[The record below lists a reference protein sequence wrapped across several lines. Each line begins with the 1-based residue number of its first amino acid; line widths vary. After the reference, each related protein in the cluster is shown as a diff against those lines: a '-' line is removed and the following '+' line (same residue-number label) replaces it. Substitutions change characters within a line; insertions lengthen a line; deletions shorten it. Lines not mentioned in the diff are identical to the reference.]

1 MGTVPDQFYFMSLGG
16 LGVSLAGF
24 AGIIATL
31 DKRPSSPVS
40 RWRIRYIVFGGFIL
54 AFAGFL
60 AIVVYRSTDE
70 NLTGTVRFMSV
81 LLPIVLAVHYRVAQ
95 RPGPEWPNERG
106 RRIAMAASWGAV
118 GLWILN
124 VFVGSLALLQG
135 LFLGLLFDP
144 ASVFVNAVRDVA
156 RGRSPTVDSQ
166 PSE

>member
-1 MGTVPDQFYFMSLGG
+1 MPDQFYFMSLGG

-31 DKRPSSPVS
+31 DNRPSSPVS
-40 RWRIRYIVFGGFIL
+40 RWRIRYIVMGGFIL

-60 AIVVYRSTDE
+60 TITTYRFTDE
-70 NLTGTVRFMSV
+70 NLIGTVRFMSAV
-81 LLPIVLAVHYRVAQ
+81 LSIVLAVHYRIAQ

-106 RRIAMAASWGAV
+106 RRIALFASWG
-118 GLWILN
+118 GLGVWVMN
-124 VFVGSLALLQG
+124 VFLGSLGLLQA

-156 RGRSPTVDSQ
+156 AGSNSTSVDS
-166 PSE
+166 